1 MGTKIIL
8 VLCYILLAPFLG
20 GILEGFDRKIS
31 ARMQGRVGPPT
42 RQPFFDVIKLFKKQY
57 IVVVHSVHFLL
68 LSYLAF
74 MILTGAMFFAGADLM
89 LCFFILSTAA
99 TFLYFAAVITNSPYS
114 TIGSQRELVQMMAY
128 EPAVLLTAVGFY
140 ISTGS
145 FNVRTI
151 IQQDYSLIMKM
162 PGFFIAF
169 VFIMTIKMRK
179 SPFDTAASHH
189 PHQELVKGIT
199 TDMGSKNLAL
209 FSITEWYENVF
220 LMGVVALFIVNKN
233 PWSYLAAVLVILAI
247 YFLEILIDNT
257 SARMKYE
264 LMLKMTWIVTLLT
277 AGVNLL
283 ILMLIA

>member
-31 ARMQGRVGPPT
+31 ARMQGRVGPPI

>member
-31 ARMQGRVGPPT
+31 ARMQGRVGPPI

-189 PHQELVKGIT
+189 PHQDLVKGIT

>member
-31 ARMQGRVGPPT
+31 ARMQGRVGPPI
-42 RQPFFDVIKLFKKQY
+42 RQPFFDVIKVFKKQY

>member
-31 ARMQGRVGPPT
+31 ERKQGRVGPPI

>member
-1 MGTKIIL
+1 
-8 VLCYILLAPFLG
+8 
-20 GILEGFDRKIS
+20 
-31 ARMQGRVGPPT
+31 MQGRVGPPI

-89 LCFFILSTAA
+89 LCFFILSNAA

>member
-31 ARMQGRVGPPT
+31 ARMQGRVGPPI

-189 PHQELVKGIT
+189 PHLELVKGIT

>member
-31 ARMQGRVGPPT
+31 ARMQGRVGPPI

-151 IQQDYSLIMKM
+151 IQQEYSLIMKM

>member
-31 ARMQGRVGPPT
+31 ARMQGRVGPPI

-233 PWSYLAAVLVILAI
+233 PWSYLAAVLVIFAI

>member
-31 ARMQGRVGPPT
+31 ARMQGRVGPPI

-233 PWSYLAAVLVILAI
+233 PWSYLAAILVILAI

>member
-31 ARMQGRVGPPT
+31 ARMQGRVGPPI

-114 TIGSQRELVQMMAY
+114 TMGSQRELVQMMAY

>member
-31 ARMQGRVGPPT
+31 ARMQGRVGPPI

-89 LCFFILSTAA
+89 LCFFILSNAA

>member
-31 ARMQGRVGPPT
+31 ARMQGRVGPPI

-162 PGFFIAF
+162 PGFFIAS

-179 SPFDTAASHH
+179 SPFATAASHH

>member
-31 ARMQGRVGPPT
+31 ARMQGRVGPPI

-68 LSYLAF
+68 PSYLAF

>member
-31 ARMQGRVGPPT
+31 ARMQGRVGPPI

-209 FSITEWYENVF
+209 FSITEWYENIF

-233 PWSYLAAVLVILAI
+233 PWSYLAAILVILAI

>member
-31 ARMQGRVGPPT
+31 ARMQGRVGPPI

-233 PWSYLAAVLVILAI
+233 PWSYLAAVLVVLAI

>member
-31 ARMQGRVGPPT
+31 ARMQGRVGPPI

-74 MILTGAMFFAGADLM
+74 RILTGAMFFAGADLM

>member
-31 ARMQGRVGPPT
+31 ARMQGRVGPPI

-209 FSITEWYENVF
+209 FSITEWYENIF

>member
-1 MGTKIIL
+1 
-8 VLCYILLAPFLG
+8 
-20 GILEGFDRKIS
+20 
-31 ARMQGRVGPPT
+31 
-42 RQPFFDVIKLFKKQY
+42 
-57 IVVVHSVHFLL
+57 
-68 LSYLAF
+68 

-89 LCFFILSTAA
+89 LCFFILSNAA
-99 TFLYFAAVITNSPYS
+99 TFLYFAAVITNPPYS

>member
-31 ARMQGRVGPPT
+31 ARMQGRVGPPI

-151 IQQDYSLIMKM
+151 IQQDYSLVMKM

>member
-31 ARMQGRVGPPT
+31 ARMQGRVGPPI

-68 LSYLAF
+68 FSYLAF

>member
-1 MGTKIIL
+1 MPQM
-8 VLCYILLAPFLG
+8 LADQAL
-20 GILEGFDRKIS
+20 
-31 ARMQGRVGPPT
+31 Q
-42 RQPFFDVIKLFKKQY
+42 
-57 IVVVHSVHFLL
+57 
-68 LSYLAF
+68 
-74 MILTGAMFFAGADLM
+74 MFFE
-89 LCFFILSTAA
+89 
-99 TFLYFAAVITNSPYS
+99 
-114 TIGSQRELVQMMAY
+114 GS
-128 EPAVLLTAVGFY
+128 LTAVLRRMIVPGPLPEKVVRKILLRHISAEVVRIKVRQSPPQLRGAAVMRVHQMGRHIIDLPGVKVRHGFGD
-140 ISTGS
+140 SCLRG
-145 FNVRTI
+145 VRLGAGC
-151 IQQDYSLIMKM
+151 QQDYSLIMKM

>member
-31 ARMQGRVGPPT
+31 ARMQGRVGPPI

-257 SARMKYE
+257 SARMTYE

>member
-31 ARMQGRVGPPT
+31 ARMQGRVGPPI

-57 IVVVHSVHFLL
+57 IVVVQSVHFLL

>member
-31 ARMQGRVGPPT
+31 ARMQGRVGPPI

-151 IQQDYSLIMKM
+151 IQQDYSLIMRM

>member
-31 ARMQGRVGPPT
+31 ARMQGRVGPPI

-99 TFLYFAAVITNSPYS
+99 TFLYFAAVITKSPYS

>member
-1 MGTKIIL
+1 MGTKISL

-31 ARMQGRVGPPT
+31 ARMQGRVGPPI

>member
-31 ARMQGRVGPPT
+31 ARMQGRVGPPI

-199 TDMGSKNLAL
+199 TDMDSKNLAL